1 MVAEQ
6 VRSGLQFDDY
16 CQLEIQFSELV
27 NILNVGD
34 WGAENIWNFFKN
46 RVDITLVS
54 VLFIR

>member
-1 MVAEQ
+1 M
-6 VRSGLQFDDY
+6 RSGLQFGDY
-16 CQLEIQFSELV
+16 CQLEIKFSELV

-54 VLFIR
+54 FLFIR